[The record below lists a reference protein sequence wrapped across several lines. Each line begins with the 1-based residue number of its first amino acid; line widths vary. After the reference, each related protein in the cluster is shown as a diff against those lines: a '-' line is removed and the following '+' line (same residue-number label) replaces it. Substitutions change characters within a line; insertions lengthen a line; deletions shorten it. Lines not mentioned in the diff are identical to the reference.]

1 MKILQTRAVV
11 VVKYLKC
18 KNRLQFIEYVGK
30 REIIGKE
37 IFRAENAGFSWNQVI
52 VQFGLIITLSE
63 AHIGKQVGHMLINS
77 FVFFSCELWTI
88 SSSFCNIKLC
98 ENQILAVSWDFVIC
112 FFFSIWES
120 KYLEIYI
127 RWLFGLF
134 FTGTVR
140 TTTFQ
145 TNIISDTFQP

>member
-1 MKILQTRAVV
+1 M

-77 FVFFSCELWTI
+77 FVFFLV
-88 SSSFCNIKLC
+88 N
-98 ENQILAVSWDFVIC
+98 
-112 FFFSIWES
+112 
-120 KYLEIYI
+120 
-127 RWLFGLF
+127 
-134 FTGTVR
+134 
-140 TTTFQ
+140 
-145 TNIISDTFQP
+145 FQPFRRAFVT